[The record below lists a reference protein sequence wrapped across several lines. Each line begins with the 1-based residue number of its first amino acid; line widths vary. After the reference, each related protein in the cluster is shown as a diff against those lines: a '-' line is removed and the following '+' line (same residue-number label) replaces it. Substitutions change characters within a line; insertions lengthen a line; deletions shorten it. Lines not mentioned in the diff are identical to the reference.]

1 MVLLYHTKM
10 VCIRICSSDSFM
22 NCGSQYEK
30 TPTKF
35 AKIPFMRKVLL
46 LLVLACFLMSSDM
59 PAYQIFKVNGEATTF
74 KELLK
79 KAQKA
84 DVVLFGEY
92 HNNPIAHWL
101 QYELTKELREKKGK
115 KLVLGAEMFEADN
128 QLILDEYLSDKITTK
143 KFESE
148 ARIWPNYRTD
158 YKPLVEFAKA
168 EKLAFVATNIPRRYA
183 GVVAKEGLEGLNSL
197 SDEAKRYIAP
207 LPFEVDSTLP
217 NYSALKNMGMGGH
230 GSSENFMNAQASKDA
245 TMAHFILKN
254 HVKGG
259 VSIHFNGA
267 YHSNHFE
274 GISWY
279 LKKANP
285 DLKIVTIS
293 CLEQESVAKLEE
305 QERDLADFIIAIPSS
320 MTKTH

>member
-1 MVLLYHTKM
+1 
-10 VCIRICSSDSFM
+10 
-22 NCGSQYEK
+22 
-30 TPTKF
+30 
-35 AKIPFMRKVLL
+35 MRKVLL
-46 LLVLACFLMSSDM
+46 LLVAAFLLVSSDM
-59 PAYQIFKVNGEATTF
+59 PAYRIFKVDGEETAF

-101 QYELTKELREKKGK
+101 QFELTKQLHAKKGG

-158 YKPLVEFAKA
+158 YKPIVEFAKT

-183 GVVAKEGLEGLNSL
+183 GVVAKEGLEGLNTL
-197 SDEAKRYIAP
+197 SDEAKRYMAP
-207 LPFEVDSTLP
+207 LPFKVDSTLP
-217 NYSALKNMGMGGH
+217 NYSALKNMGMGAH

-259 VSIHFNGA
+259 VSLHFNGA

-279 LKKANP
+279 LRQARP

-293 CLEQESVAKLEE
+293 CLEQDDISKLEK
-305 QERDLADFIIAIPSS
+305 QERDLADFIITIPSS